1 MRIFKK
7 PLEFQW
13 NRGNIDKSFKKHKV
27 RDKEVEEPFFDRK
40 HKTFKDELHSKG
52 EERYRMVGKTK
63 KGRLLF
69 IVFTMRGKKIRIIS
83 ARDINKKEV
92 YLYEEKT

>member
-7 PLEFQW
+7 TLEFQW
-13 NRGNIDKSFKKHKV
+13 NRGNIDKSFKKNKI
-27 RDKEVEEPFFDRK
+27 RDKEAEEPFFDRK
-40 HKTFKDELHSKG
+40 RKAFKDELHPKDK
-52 EERYRMVGKTK
+52 ERYRMVGKTK

-92 YLYEEKT
+92 YLYEEKA

>member
-13 NRGNIDKSFKKHKV
+13 DKGNIGKNLIHKV
-27 RDKEVEEPFFDRK
+27 KDKEAEEPFFDRK
-40 HKTFKDELHSKG
+40 HKSFKDKLHSKG
-52 EERYRMVGKTK
+52 EGRFRIVGKTK
-63 KGRLLF
+63 KERLLF

-92 YLYEEKT
+92 YLYEERI